1 MVAVHPRPAALAQR
15 MSAAPAGRHGRMRD
29 GEYGAAGPQVPPS
42 RTWWAPAAAS
52 SQQPAAA
59 ASSTG
64 LRDTREGGER
74 GARGG
79 SSAGGQPEGGPCP
92 SGRPH
97 AFPAAMAWARWCWLL
112 PGGALLLLP
121 GPCAGDSGSAT
132 RSCAAAEGARRPS
145 RPLACQG
152 ARPHS
157 PGGVAD
163 LGGTGGRGGSE
174 ARCTIAVESIESKIG
189 VDLGGFFAVFA
200 VAIWRWGKSL
210 KFNVE
215 NSASAPWL
223 LSARQKLA

>member
-1 MVAVHPRPAALAQR
+1 MHSRPAALAQR

-42 RTWWAPAAAS
+42 RAGWAPAAAAS

-74 GARGG
+74 GARGV

-97 AFPAAMAWARWCWLL
+97 DFPAATAWARWCWLL

-121 GPCAGDSGSAT
+121 GPWAGDSGSAT
-132 RSCAAAEGARRPS
+132 RSCVAAEGAQRLN
-145 RPLACQG
+145 RPLACL
-152 ARPHS
+152 ARAAAP

-163 LGGTGGRGGSE
+163 LGGCPKQQGIRRAAAMHDRRSH
-174 ARCTIAVESIESKIG
+174 AVESKIG
-189 VDLGGFFAVFA
+189 VDLGG
-200 VAIWRWGKSL
+200 SL
-210 KFNVE
+210 
-215 NSASAPWL
+215 WCL
-223 LSARQKLA
+223 

>member
-1 MVAVHPRPAALAQR
+1 MVGEGGGR
-15 MSAAPAGRHGRMRD
+15 APTTGRS
-29 GEYGAAGPQVPPS
+29 GPENVRSPS
-42 RTWWAPAAAS
+42 RAPWADERRRIWCGWATGSPPPDVVGASSTS

-97 AFPAAMAWARWCWLL
+97 DFPAATAWARWCWLL

-121 GPCAGDSGSAT
+121 GPCARDPGLAT

-145 RPLACQG
+145 RPLASQ
-152 ARPHS
+152 ARPATL

-163 LGGTGGRGGSE
+163 LGGCRGQRGIQRPD
-174 ARCTIAVESIESKIG
+174 ARSTIAVESKIG
-189 VDLGGFFAVFA
+189 VDFGG
-200 VAIWRWGKSL
+200 SL
-210 KFNVE
+210 RCLQ
-215 NSASAPWL
+215 WL
-223 LSARQKLA
+223 FGGGAKG

>member
-1 MVAVHPRPAALAQR
+1 M
-15 MSAAPAGRHGRMRD
+15 
-29 GEYGAAGPQVPPS
+29 GAS
-42 RTWWAPAAAS
+42 STS

-97 AFPAAMAWARWCWLL
+97 DFPAATAWARWCWLL

-121 GPCAGDSGSAT
+121 GPWAGDSGSAT
-132 RSCAAAEGARRPS
+132 RSCVAAEGAQRLN
-145 RPLACQG
+145 RPLACL
-152 ARPHS
+152 ARAAAP

-163 LGGTGGRGGSE
+163 LGGCPKQRGSRGQMHDRRSQ
-174 ARCTIAVESIESKIG
+174 SKA
-189 VDLGGFFAVFA
+189 DWRRFGGFFVVFV
-200 VAIWRWGKSL
+200 VAIWRWRKRL

-223 LSARQKLA
+223 LSARRKLA